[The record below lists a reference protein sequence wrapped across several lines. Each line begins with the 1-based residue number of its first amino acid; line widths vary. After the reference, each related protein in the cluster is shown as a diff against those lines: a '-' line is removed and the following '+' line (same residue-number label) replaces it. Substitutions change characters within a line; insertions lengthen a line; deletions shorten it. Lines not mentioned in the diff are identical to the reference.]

1 MDLMEA
7 IAKRRSVRRYLE
19 KPVAWDD
26 VGTIL
31 DAGRLAPSAGNLQNW
46 KFIVVTDAAKRKA
59 ISEAC
64 LQQHWMATAPVHI
77 VICAEPRKA
86 IQFYGI
92 RGDRLYSVQNCAA
105 AAQNMLLAATA
116 CGLGSCWVG
125 AFDEGM
131 LKSAASIIEEARPQ
145 SVITIGYPAETPKEP
160 MHYTIENVAFLQR
173 WGSRIGDVDAVM
185 GHYGKKMHRHIE
197 EAGKAASKEA
207 SSIHKKIKDKIEQ
220 YVDKRR
226 MERHKK
232 EHEAAGV
239 HYNETEHAK
248 LHEMEET
255 YEDTVDRIKRE
266 EAELERKKKEREFK
280 RKKMGKSFDADSA
293 MR

>member
-1 MDLMEA
+1 MDLMDA
-7 IAKRRSVRRYLE
+7 IAKRRSVRKYLE
-19 KPVAWDD
+19 KPVSWDD

-46 KFIVVTDAAKRKA
+46 KFIVITDEAKRKA
-59 ISEAC
+59 VSEAC

-105 AAQNMLLAATA
+105 ATQNMLLAATS

-131 LKSAASIIEEARPQ
+131 LKSAASMIEEARPQ
-145 SVITIGYPAETPKEP
+145 AVITVGYPAETPKEP
-160 MHYTIENVAFLQR
+160 MHYTIENVTFLQR
-173 WGSRIGDVDAVM
+173 WGSRVGDVDAVM

-197 EAGKAASKEA
+197 EAGKSAAKVTD
-207 SSIHKKIKDKIEQ
+207 KMTDKIKKTLKEQ
-220 YVDKRR
+220 LDKR
-226 MERHKK
+226 KQ
-232 EHEAAGV
+232 
-239 HYNETEHAK
+239 
-248 LHEMEET
+248 
-255 YEDTVDRIKRE
+255 KRE
-266 EAELERKKKEREFK
+266 EEQRQKELAAQAQTKKYF
-280 RKKMGKSFDADSA
+280 
-293 MR
+293 